1 MNNFLLFSY
10 DLWPMDGHVLNKAI
24 DFQSLIHYSIKY
36 RELLLA
42 ALVRKSYLNEHP
54 ALSVVMRQEALSTIG
69 DAVIDLLATEHLV
82 RIRRIEDKGAITEER
97 QGMVTVRNRTFWQ
110 IP

>member
-1 MNNFLLFSY
+1 
-10 DLWPMDGHVLNKAI
+10 MDEHVLNKAI
-24 DFQSLIHYSIKY
+24 DFQRLIHYSFKD
-36 RELLLA
+36 RELMLA
-42 ALVRKSYLNEHP
+42 ALVRKRYLNEHP

-69 DAVIDLLATEHLV
+69 DAVIDLLVTEHLV

-97 QGMVTVRNRTFWQ
+97 WGMVTVRKRTFWQ